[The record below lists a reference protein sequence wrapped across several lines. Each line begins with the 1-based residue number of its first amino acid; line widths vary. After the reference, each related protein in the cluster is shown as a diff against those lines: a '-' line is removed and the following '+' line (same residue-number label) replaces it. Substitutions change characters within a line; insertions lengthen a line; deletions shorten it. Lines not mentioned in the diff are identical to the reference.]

1 MANAIQPQLAQA
13 AREVTDA
20 QDHSETDDPLTE
32 FRTYAVALRNG
43 LYQDRPL
50 NEMEFL
56 FMDNQFHVVEMAYLR
71 WKRKHGNVG
80 H

>member
-1 MANAIQPQLAQA
+1 MADAIQPQLAQA

-20 QDHSETDDPLTE
+20 QDHSETDNPLRE
-32 FRTYAVALRNG
+32 FGTCAVALRNV

-56 FMDNQFHVVEMAYLR
+56 FIENHFRIVEMAYLR
-71 WKRKHGNVG
+71 WKRKHGNVR

>member
-1 MANAIQPQLAQA
+1 MADATQTQLAQA

-20 QDHSETDDPLTE
+20 QDHSDTDDPLRE
-32 FRTYAVALRNG
+32 FGACAVALRKV
-43 LYQDRPL
+43 LYQDRPF

-56 FMDNQFHVVEMAYLR
+56 FMENHFRVVEMAYLR

>member
-20 QDHSETDDPLTE
+20 QDLSETDNPLRE
-32 FRTYAVALRNG
+32 FGTCAVTLRNV

-56 FMDNQFHVVEMAYLR
+56 FMENHFRLVEMAYLR
-71 WKRKHGNVG
+71 WKRKHGNVR